1 MSASATGNDAI
12 TPVEFPNLFVETV
25 QPTMS
30 SILVF
35 AFADL
40 RRIARE
46 TENTAAVGSNSLNV
60 LDLPISGQELIKV
73 FAENRELI
81 KQKVRASHYKIIDYL
96 LSDDFME
103 THGKQVTSI
112 DHALLHCCGDDHELK
127 ECVYTIVTN
136 SQTKQIAVS
145 FRGSITMQDWLHD
158 AELVCGDIANP
169 LYDGDDTS
177 NDQPE
182 YLGVHLGFR
191 DYLYDVKDPLLPTIR
206 LSEIQ
211 SKMNRVLVAR
221 KDTSSSAMK
230 ENEKSSNE
238 TSKETTPQ
246 VSAHAANEGQE
257 ESQQPLKKIQVKVR
271 EEISKLKVNM
281 ASKEVSQEDL
291 DKVEAEPPKNKIDV
305 IFDQVQDLLDANP
318 GYKVY
323 ITGHSLGGALA
334 LLASVQAS
342 VRFARPGIPVTCVTI
357 ANPRVGDNRFRGAIQ
372 ALEQQKMLRLL
383 TVHNFLD
390 LVPSMPSRMCR
401 CDFCRPNK
409 FCMPGIMMILKK
421 HSFSILYHSAT
432 DDTRWEELKGEFQRF
447 LIVVFCFCQMAR
459 SHDYRTYLDR
469 LVAQKDKLKNMYLN
483 DLYRDQGID
492 FDK

>member
-1 MSASATGNDAI
+1 M
-12 TPVEFPNLFVETV
+12 
-25 QPTMS
+25 
-30 SILVF
+30 VF
-35 AFADL
+35 AFVDL

-46 TENTAAVGSNSLNV
+46 TDIMEGISTNHSLDV
-60 LDLPISGQELIKV
+60 LDLPMSGREMV
-73 FAENRELI
+73 NVCVEN
-81 KQKVRASHYKIIDYL
+81 QKVIQENIRATHYNIVHYL
-96 LSDDFME
+96 MSDDFME
-103 THGKQVTSI
+103 THGKEVTSI
-112 DHALLHCCGDDHELK
+112 DNVLIHYCGDNDPLN
-127 ECVYTIVTN
+127 ECVHAIIAN
-136 SQTKQIAVS
+136 SKTKQITLS
-145 FRGSITMQDWLHD
+145 FRGTITMQDWLHD
-158 AELVCGDIANP
+158 AQLVCGDIANP
-169 LYDGDDTS
+169 LYDGGDDTS

-191 DYLYDVKDPLLPTIR
+191 DYLYDVKDPLLPSFR

-211 SKMNRVLVAR
+211 SKMKRVFVAR

-230 ENEKSSNE
+230 AETEIASND
-238 TSKETTPQ
+238 TSKETTHQ
-246 VSAHAANEGQE
+246 VSANDNAGQK
-257 ESQQPLKKIQVKVR
+257 ESQQPLKKIQVKVK
-271 EEISKLKVNM
+271 EEITKLTVNM
-281 ASKEVSQEDL
+281 ASKEVSQEEF
-291 DKVEAEPPKNKIDV
+291 DKVETEPPKNKIDV
-305 IFDQVQDLLDANP
+305 ILDQVQELLDANP

-334 LLASVQAS
+334 LLASIEAS

-409 FCMPGIMMILKK
+409 FCMPGIIMILKK
-421 HSFSILYHSAT
+421 HSFAILYHSAT
-432 DDTRWEELKGEFQRF
+432 DNTRWEEFKGEFQRF

-469 LVAQKDKLKNMYLN
+469 LVAQKEKLKNMYLN
-483 DLYRDQGID
+483 DLYREQGID